1 MKTVKY
7 KPPFVLSLCIHAIL
21 LVLLL
26 VSFTWSSP
34 PIIVNKGNKIVHA
47 IAVDSTQ
54 VDKIVKDLKQQQ
66 QAKSAAEAAERA
78 KQKRLAEQAKAAEK
92 KRIEEQ
98 KQVESL
104 KKQQLELQKQKMVE
118 AEALNKLKAE
128 QAEQN
133 KKLLAL
139 KEQQKKADAQAKAAK
154 QKAQNDAALAL
165 QKQIAE
171 KQAAIA
177 QQKSEAIAGIV
188 NQYQGLIIEAISKNW
203 LVPSGTDP
211 NITCQLYISLLPD
224 GKVTEVKIVKSSGN
238 IALDRSAVAAVYKAS
253 PLPVPKDPAAYK
265 PFKQF
270 NLTVKPEELVEVNG

>member
-1 MKTVKY
+1 MSV
-7 KPPFVLSLCIHAIL
+7 CIHTIL
-21 LVLLL
+21 LVFLL

-47 IAVDSTQ
+47 VAVDSTQ
-54 VDKIVKDLKQQQ
+54 VDQIVKDLKQQQ

-78 KQKRLAEQAKAAEK
+78 KQKRLVEQAKAAEK

-98 KQVESL
+98 RQVEEL
-104 KKQQLELQKQKMVE
+104 KKQKAAE
-118 AEALNKLKAE
+118 AEALTKLKAE

-133 KKLLAL
+133 KKLAAL
-139 KEQQKKADAQAKAAK
+139 KEQQKQADAKAKAAK

-177 QQKSEAIAGIV
+177 QQKSEAINGIV

-203 LVPSGTDP
+203 LVPSDTDP
-211 NITCQLYISLLPD
+211 NTSCQLYISLLPD
-224 GKVTEVKIVKSSGN
+224 GKVRDVKIVKSSGN

-253 PLPVPKDPAAYK
+253 PLPVPKDPAAYQ

-270 NLTVKPEELVEVNG
+270 NLTVKPEELMEMNG

>member
-7 KPPFVLSLCIHAIL
+7 KPSLLVSLCLHAIV

-47 IAVDSTQ
+47 VAVDSTQ
-54 VDKIVKDLKQQQ
+54 VDKIVQDLKQQQ
-66 QAKSAAEAAERA
+66 QAKSAAEAA

-92 KRIEEQ
+92 KRMDEQ
-98 KQVESL
+98 KQVEDL
-104 KKQQLELQKQKMVE
+104 KKQQAELQKQKA
-118 AEALNKLKAE
+118 AEADALKKLKAE

-133 KKLLAL
+133 KQLSDL
-139 KEQQKKADAQAKAAK
+139 KEQQKKLQEKAKAAK
-154 QKAQNDAALAL
+154 EKAQNDAALAL

-211 NITCQLYISLLPD
+211 NTACQLYISLLPD
-224 GKVTEVKIVKSSGN
+224 GKVTDVKIVKSSGN
-238 IALDRSAVAAVYKAS
+238 IALDQSAVAAVYKAS
-253 PLPVPKDPAAYK
+253 PLPVPKDPAAYQ

>member
-7 KPPFVLSLCIHAIL
+7 KPSFVVSLSLHAIVL
-21 LVLLL
+21 LLLL
-26 VSFTWSSP
+26 VSFSWSSP

-47 IAVDSTQ
+47 VAVDSTQ

-66 QAKSAAEAAERA
+66 QAKAAAEDA
-78 KQKRLAEQAKAAEK
+78 KQKHLVEQAKAAEK
-92 KRIEEQ
+92 KRVDEQ
-98 KQVESL
+98 KQLEAL
-104 KKQQLELQKQKMVE
+104 KKQQVELQKQKTSE
-118 AEALNKLKAE
+118 AEALKKLKAE
-128 QAEQN
+128 QAQQSKQLEE
-133 KKLLAL
+133 L
-139 KEQQKKADAQAKAAK
+139 KEQQKALQEKEKAAK

-211 NITCQLYISLLPD
+211 NTACQLYIRLLPD
-224 GKVTEVKIVKSSGN
+224 GKVIDVKIMKGSGN

-253 PLPVPKDPAAYK
+253 PLPVPKDPAAYQ